1 MCQQSATSGS
11 FVTGCKKDIVT
22 CCKAGLWFFVNLL
35 KKKKLAMYNL
45 SVACVL
51 LDSGEFGLAH
61 LTNTGNVVCVL
72 VGSKKLGHQSKQERN
87 L

>member
-1 MCQQSATSGS
+1 MTGS
-11 FVTGCKKDIVT
+11 KRDIVT

-45 SVACVL
+45 SVARVL
-51 LDSGEFGLAH
+51 LDSGLGLAH

-72 VGSKKLGHQSKQERN
+72 VDSKKLGHQSKQERN

>member
-1 MCQQSATSGS
+1 MAQ
-11 FVTGCKKDIVT
+11 
-22 CCKAGLWFFVNLL
+22 LWFFVNIL
-35 KKKKLAMYNL
+35 KKKKLAIYNL